1 MHVKS
6 KTLVK
11 AYSKLSE
18 ISTQYAEFAEQT
30 AARSFYDN
38 SPTLVLCERIAEL
51 YEKSNLAALLKA
63 KIKNAFKMLDEEELK
78 ILACWKR
85 GNREGLFLSERSY
98 FRKLSRTFTKLES
111 ALKIQGVTDEA
122 FKKVYS
128 AKLVYIKTLAS
139 IYEVE
144 AQGIAKRLKSL
155 KINRSFSSSLKSK
168 GSESLNEEASY
179 AEVKGDRIPT
189 EKEERISTG
198 KSERIPMATRP
209 GKAAGRNGR
218 RTKTPYIAHYSA

>member
-30 AARSFYDN
+30 AGRSFYDN

-63 KIKNAFKMLDEEELK
+63 KIKNAFKTLDEEELK

-168 GSESLNEEASY
+168 DDSLNEAVSSAEA
-179 AEVKGDRIPT
+179 KGDRIPT
-189 EKEERISTG
+189 EKEGEVSIG
-198 KSERIPMATRP
+198 KSERISLAVRAE
-209 GKAAGRNGR
+209 KAAGRNDR
-218 RTKTPYIAHYSA
+218 RAKTQYIAHYSA